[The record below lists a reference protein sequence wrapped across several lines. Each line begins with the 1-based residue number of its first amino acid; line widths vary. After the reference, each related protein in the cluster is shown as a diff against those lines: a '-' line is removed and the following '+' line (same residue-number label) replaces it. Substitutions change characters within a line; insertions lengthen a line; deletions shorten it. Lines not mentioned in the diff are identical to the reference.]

1 MIENYLKKRRLC
13 INEIHELRRVNKR
26 FICCQALFDVP
37 IAKKAWC
44 ADLPGWSY
52 YACRSYT
59 DKKVCSKHSIREDR
73 LENAILTALQM
84 QITLIDQLAEEIERI
99 NRAPA
104 INRENKRLTQSL
116 KQAEKKLAQY
126 NDAIDDLY
134 LDWKSG
140 EISKDDYRR
149 LKSKVTEQIRQLE
162 ANISYLKEEI
172 SAIENGIGTDD
183 PYLMSFLKYRNIQS
197 LNRGILVELVKAVW
211 VHKNGEITVDFN
223 FADEFQRI
231 LDYIECEHSA
241 LTPMEQ
247 KAAM

>member
-1 MIENYLKKRRLC
+1 M
-13 INEIHELRRVNKR
+13 
-26 FICCQALFDVP
+26 
-37 IAKKAWC
+37 
-44 ADLPGWSY
+44 
-52 YACRSYT
+52 
-59 DKKVCSKHSIREDR
+59 CSKHSIREDR

>member
-1 MIENYLKKRRLC
+1 MPRIRKGVIARSAIEIFWRIGLYIRL
-13 INEIHELRRVNKR
+13 
-26 FICCQALFDVP
+26 
-37 IAKKAWC
+37 
-44 ADLPGWSY
+44 S
-52 YACRSYT
+52 
-59 DKKVCSKHSIREDR
+59 RED
-73 LENAILTALQM
+73 ENENESESVINQEKILR
-84 QITLIDQLAEEIERI
+84 DF
-99 NRAPA
+99 
-104 INRENKRLTQSL
+104 
-116 KQAEKKLAQY
+116 
-126 NDAIDDLY
+126 
-134 LDWKSG
+134 
-140 EISKDDYRR
+140 DYRR